1 MLMQCSTVAVV
12 RQYFVHAQLWDWDM
26 WMRLNVI
33 RKDRSDVTA
42 LSSQVHVVELLP
54 PLTHAHMH
62 TYRECVIPDIS
73 RTYHFGS
80 TGLNMNPYF
89 QVVPTFPMYTHT
101 LSTVHCPCSRI
112 ATLRDTV

>member
-1 MLMQCSTVAVV
+1 
-12 RQYFVHAQLWDWDM
+12 M

-33 RKDRSDVTA
+33 RKDRSDKA
-42 LSSQVHVVELLP
+42 LLSQVHVVQFPPPP
-54 PLTHAHMH
+54 PLTPSHTHMH
-62 TYRECVIPDIS
+62 TYRECIIPDIS

-89 QVVPTFPMYTHT
+89 QVPPPFPLHTHT
-101 LSTVHCPCSRI
+101 PSTVHCPCPRI